1 MIPGKRTPQ
10 VTMDFGP
17 LTGQD
22 GWRRLNV
29 AITRARYRSEI
40 VTSIRPGD
48 IPDSVTSKA
57 LTHLRRY
64 LTHAAQGLP
73 GVPGRH
79 RCVAEASSELETVT
93 RPPISGQRS
102 FDGHTHAQARRDPGD
117 PAHPRPGQRREDSDS
132 HNVRPRRTYPRSS

>member
-1 MIPGKRTPQ
+1 
-10 VTMDFGP
+10 MDFGP

-73 GVPGRH
+73 GFQGATGAWPRRAANLRRSPGR
-79 RCVAEASSELETVT
+79 RSPANGRLMDIRMPKPGAIQAA
-93 RPPISGQRS
+93 PP
-102 FDGHTHAQARRDPGD
+102 
-117 PAHPRPGQRREDSDS
+117 HPRPGQRREDSDS